1 MALVIFIATGTGHT
15 KTESTPMLHKQHGKE
30 KVMVLRYTQYH
41 SESTIF
47 WVAPLVD
54 SKDGI
59 YFAHVVYPSGKP
71 EDFRFCVVKG
81 SR

>member
-1 MALVIFIATGTGHT
+1 
-15 KTESTPMLHKQHGKE
+15 
-30 KVMVLRYTQYH
+30 
-41 SESTIF
+41 
-47 WVAPLVD
+47 VAPLVD